1 MQKVRVESNRENDG
15 SSIEPKLRQ
24 LTFAEVTNLIAEK
37 RILGE
42 GGFGTVYHCS
52 MNGAEVAVKV
62 LKVFP
67 AQETKDFQAEVKILA
82 TVYHRNLTRILG
94 YCNEGVNKAIMFELI
109 EKGNLKHNLS
119 ERNSNVLSWELRLS
133 ILLGTAE
140 GLGYLHHG
148 CNPPI
153 IHRDIKPENILLTR
167 EFEAKLADFGLSRI
181 FHFESAGA
189 SSRIVG
195 TPGYLDPEYIHP
207 RLLTEKVDVY
217 SFGVVMLV
225 VITGRTTVVE
235 GATHITQWVS
245 EKVTNGDIRGIVDPR
260 LERSYNVNV
269 AWRVVELAMACV
281 SSNSSSR
288 PNMSYVVRELKE
300 CVPQPVIRSSNDA
313 AGIALT
319 TSNIR
324 SVFRPHTRLLGFEV
338 CKRVGY
344 FSSNPP
350 RRVRYDRSLH
360 KVFEQDP
367 TWGDHDD
374 GVFVI
379 QSRHEL
385 VDKMC
390 S

>member
-24 LTFAEVTNLIAEK
+24 LTFAEITNLIAEK

-42 GGFGTVYHCS
+42 GGFGTVYHCC

-94 YCNEGVNKAIMFELI
+94 YCNEGVNKAIIFELI
-109 EKGNLKHNLS
+109 ENGNLKHHLS
-119 ERNSNVLSWELRLS
+119 ERNSNVLSWEVRLS

-140 GLGYLHHG
+140 
-148 CNPPI
+148 
-153 IHRDIKPENILLTR
+153 
-167 EFEAKLADFGLSRI
+167 DFGLSRI
-181 FHFESAGA
+181 FDFESAGL

-245 EKVTNGDIRGIVDPR
+245 EKVTNGDIRGMVDPR
-260 LERSYNVNV
+260 LERNYNVNV

-300 CVPQPVIRSSNDA
+300 CLPSSNDA

-319 TSNIR
+319 TSNMR
-324 SVFRPHTRLLGFEV
+324 SVFRPHTR
-338 CKRVGY
+338 
-344 FSSNPP
+344 
-350 RRVRYDRSLH
+350 
-360 KVFEQDP
+360 
-367 TWGDHDD
+367 
-374 GVFVI
+374 
-379 QSRHEL
+379 
-385 VDKMC
+385 
-390 S
+390 